1 MRTNAGRKRC
11 CSCSTVLTSED
22 QHRFGVSC
30 EICEEDIWYYEHL
43 DYLPIHAAWRYT
55 CYQLRWLWHTAGY
68 GRDICLRP
76 LLRRLDARRQHQNAR
91 RGR

>member
-22 QHRFGVSC
+22 KHRFGVSC

-55 CYQLRWLWHTAGY
+55 CYQLRWLWHIAGY